1 MESYEKN
8 LIKEKAK
15 WVRKTVLK
23 MIYLAGSGHPGGSL
37 SEVEI
42 LCTLYYDILNIYPN
56 KPNDK
61 NRDRFVLSKGHCC
74 PSLYAIL
81 ADKGYFQIEHL
92 KTLRKFNSIL
102 QGHPSI
108 VTPGIDSVSGS
119 LGNGLSVGAGMAI
132 AGKKEKRS
140 FKVYVLLGDGELQEG
155 SNWEA
160 AMFAAHHKLDN
171 LVAIVDYNKL
181 QINGFVSNIIRIEP
195 LADKWKAFGWNV
207 IEVNG
212 HDIEQLDSAFKKTF
226 NNNKPI
232 VIIAHTIKGKGVSY
246 MENNFKWHGGAPD
259 SLQMEVAMK
268 ELEDIL
274 YE

>member
-140 FKVYVLLGDGELQEG
+140 LKFMCCWVTESYKKVVIG
-155 SNWEA
+155 
-160 AMFAAHHKLDN
+160 
-171 LVAIVDYNKL
+171 KL
-181 QINGFVSNIIRIEP
+181 QCLQHIIN
-195 LADKWKAFGWNV
+195 
-207 IEVNG
+207 
-212 HDIEQLDSAFKKTF
+212 
-226 NNNKPI
+226 
-232 VIIAHTIKGKGVSY
+232 
-246 MENNFKWHGGAPD
+246 
-259 SLQMEVAMK
+259 
-268 ELEDIL
+268 
-274 YE
+274 

>member
-92 KTLRKFNSIL
+92 KTLRKFKSIL

-181 QINGFVSNIIRIEP
+181 QINGFVSNIIRIDP

>member
-1 MESYEKN
+1 MELCKKN
-8 LIKEKAK
+8 LIKEKSN
-15 WVRKTVLK
+15 WVRKTALK

-42 LCTLYYDILNIYPN
+42 LCTLYYDILNIDPN

-61 NRDRFVLSKGHCC
+61 NRDRFILSKGHCC

-81 ADKGYFQIEHL
+81 ADKGYFTLEKL
-92 KTLRKFNSIL
+92 KTLRKFGSIL

-132 AGKKEKRS
+132 AARKERRS

-160 AMFAAHHKLDN
+160 AMFAAHHNLSN

-181 QINGFVSNIIRIEP
+181 QINGFVNDIIKIEP
-195 LADKWKAFGWNV
+195 LSDKWKSFGWNV

-212 HDIEQLDSAFKKTF
+212 HNIEQLDRAFRTDF
-226 NNNKPI
+226 NNDKPI
-232 VIIAHTIKGKGVSY
+232 VIIANTIKGKGVSY

-259 SLQMEVAMK
+259 DLQIQIALK
-268 ELEDIL
+268 ELEEIL

>member
-1 MESYEKN
+1 
-8 LIKEKAK
+8 
-15 WVRKTVLK
+15 
-23 MIYLAGSGHPGGSL
+23 
-37 SEVEI
+37 
-42 LCTLYYDILNIYPN
+42 
-56 KPNDK
+56 
-61 NRDRFVLSKGHCC
+61 
-74 PSLYAIL
+74 
-81 ADKGYFQIEHL
+81 
-92 KTLRKFNSIL
+92 
-102 QGHPSI
+102 
-108 VTPGIDSVSGS
+108 
-119 LGNGLSVGAGMAI
+119 
-132 AGKKEKRS
+132 
-140 FKVYVLLGDGELQEG
+140 
-155 SNWEA
+155 
-160 AMFAAHHKLDN
+160 MFAAHHKLDN